1 VEIVG
6 ALLSWLHWALAP
18 SSCPGGWVWTPAVL
32 GVVLGCLAWLG
43 QAVVTLVAART
54 GRPSAAGFGAVG
66 ALLGGV
72 LPLLVV
78 AAAGTV
84 FARADHARA
93 AGLTRADLRSLAEPL
108 CGSTLSQADYLGNGP
123 NVLAGVVRNDGG
135 WSVHGLYL
143 LLVVALPAVAVLLGA
158 WQGRVATRGPAR
170 LAFWVPT
177 LVFALA
183 TVQMA
188 ANVVAQ
194 MWLGFAPAALVGV
207 AVLAAVRRV
216 APRPRPASPAGPP
229 LAATPGPLPL
239 PMRTPTATAM
249 PTPPPIPA
257 DLVPAGAP
265 GERFHR
271 IRQLGQGGFG
281 TVWLA
286 RDTQLARTVALKLA
300 HAPDVDTERR
310 MLREARA
317 LAAVHHP
324 NSVRVF
330 DVIQNAEGLC
340 IVMQYIEGR
349 SLGDAVRSNGPLGDV
364 AAARLWA
371 TLAGALLA
379 AHEKGVL
386 HRDVKPSN
394 VLLDLGS
401 TAHLIDYGIA
411 RTSGDSTLTASG
423 MVIGTPDYL
432 APETAKSGTATTDS
446 DAWQLAATVSY
457 ALTGQPPRGGR
468 DNAMA
473 ALAAAA
479 AGEPCTMVP
488 EHSAHHALLSA
499 ALHQDPSRRPT
510 LANVRRTL
518 HEWLGDSGYTAT
530 GPVTTTIDAPTL
542 PYT

>member
-1 VEIVG
+1 MEIVG
-6 ALLSWLHWALAP
+6 ALLAWLHWAFAP
-18 SSCPGGWVWTPAVL
+18 NACPGGWVWTPATL
-32 GVVLGCLAWLG
+32 GVVLGCLSWLG
-43 QAVVTLVAART
+43 QAVVALVAART
-54 GRPSAAGFGAVG
+54 RRPGAAGFAVVG
-66 ALLGGV
+66 VLLGGL
-72 LPLLVV
+72 LPLL
-78 AAAGTV
+78 ALAGAGTV
-84 FARADHARA
+84 FTNADHGRA
-93 AGLTRADLRSLAEPL
+93 AGLAPADLRTLAEPV

-123 NVLAGVVRNDGG
+123 SVLVGVFRNDGG
-135 WSVHGLYL
+135 AAVHGLYL
-143 LLVVALPAVAVLLGA
+143 LLVVGLPAVAVLLGA

-170 LAFWVPT
+170 LAFWLPT
-177 LVFALA
+177 LVVALA
-183 TVQMA
+183 TAPMA

-194 MWLGFAPAALVGV
+194 AWLGFAPSALVGV
-207 AVLAAVRRV
+207 GVLALARRV
-216 APRPRPASPAGPP
+216 APRPRPAGQGGAP

-239 PMRTPTATAM
+239 PMRTPSPA
-249 PTPPPIPA
+249 PTPTWTDAVPP
-257 DLVPAGAP
+257 VPGGPP

-271 IRQLGQGGFG
+271 IRQLGQGGYG

-300 HAPDVDTERR
+300 HAPDEDTERR

-349 SLGDAVRSNGPLGDV
+349 SLGDTVKANGPLGDV

-379 AHEKGVL
+379 AHEKAVL

-401 TAHLIDYGIA
+401 AAHLIDYGIA

-423 MVIGTPDYL
+423 MVLGTPDYL
-432 APETAKSGTATTDS
+432 APETAKSGTATPDS

-468 DNAMA
+468 DNALA

-479 AGEPCTMVP
+479 AGEPYTMLP
-488 EHSAHHALLSA
+488 EHSAHRALLAA

-518 HEWLGDSGYTAT
+518 HDWLGDSGHTAT
-530 GPVTTTIDAPTL
+530 GPVTTAIDAPTL
-542 PYT
+542 PYTQ